1 MTVRRLLAAAA
12 IIVAMSAAAQA
23 YLKIGFSVG
32 NRVVSIKWTTLPIRY
47 FVTNRDVDGVTAPQ
61 LQTVAAR
68 AFGTWQAVPGIAL
81 SSQFIGLTSS
91 APVRGDGSTVIGF
104 ESRSGPEFDRVLGAT
119 NWVIDTTTG
128 AVLES
133 DIFLNSTF
141 TWSTAAN
148 GDPSRFDVESVLL
161 HELGHLLG
169 LGHSAL
175 GETQLRSPGPGRDV
189 LGKRAVMFPIAYPRG
204 VVLDRTLEADDIVG
218 ITDIYAT
225 TDAERRLGSIAGKVT
240 LNGAGIFG
248 AHVTAFNSATQALV
262 GGFTLTTQG
271 EFVISSLEPGM
282 YVVRV
287 EPLDD
292 ADLDSFFDDD
302 QNVNINFKPAFY
314 AKLVAVPANGTS
326 GSIEI
331 KVQPK

>member
-1 MTVRRLLAAAA
+1 MTARRLLAAAA
-12 IIVAMSAAAQA
+12 IVIVTSAVAQA

-61 LQTVAAR
+61 LQGVVDR
-68 AFGTWQAVPGIAL
+68 AFGTWQSVPGITL

-91 APVRGDGSTVIGF
+91 NPVRGDGSTVIGF
-104 ESRSGPEFDRVLGAT
+104 QSRPDLDRVLGAT
-119 NWVIDTTTG
+119 NWVIDSTNG

-148 GDPSRFDVESVLL
+148 GDPSRFDVESVAL

-175 GETQLRSPGPGRDV
+175 GETQLRTPGPGRDV

-225 TDAERRLGSIAGKVT
+225 TDTERRLGSIAGKVT

-262 GGFTLTTQG
+262 GGFTLNTQG

-302 QNVNINFKPAFY
+302 QNVNINFKPAYY

-326 GSIEI
+326 GSIEV
-331 KVQPK
+331 KVQAK